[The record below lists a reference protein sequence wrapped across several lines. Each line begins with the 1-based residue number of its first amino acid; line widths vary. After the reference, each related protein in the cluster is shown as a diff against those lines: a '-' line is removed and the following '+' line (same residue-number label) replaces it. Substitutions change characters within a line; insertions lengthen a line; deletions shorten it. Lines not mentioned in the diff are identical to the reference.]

1 MYRHAAISA
10 AQPNSSL
17 KAPSVA
23 IPSCHGRNEECS
35 VPCFW
40 GLFAEKEALR
50 FGRTCVAEIERMTP
64 VHRGVFRLVSRPLL
78 GVTLRG
84 LSGARRHGVV
94 LLSRV
99 LPEQV

>member
-1 MYRHAAISA
+1 MYRHAAILA

-40 GLFAEKEALR
+40 DSLRQREGLR
-50 FGRTCVAEIERMTP
+50 FGRSCAAEIERMTP

-94 LLSRV
+94 LLSRF
-99 LPEQV
+99 LPKQV